1 MNHYIKIK
9 AFAELT
15 GVSVRTLQ
23 YYDEINLLKPAH
35 INEYG
40 HRFYDSGSFSKFFV
54 ILSLKNM
61 GMNLAEIHQY
71 VNNNNF
77 NIRVF
82 IEEEMRRVEAEITD
96 LQLRL
101 MRLSRL
107 NEQIEEKQD
116 ITPSILPF
124 FSHVGSSTDVSQAQI
139 DNLIKYEEEKLDFN
153 IKSWNA
159 FIKDLNFCFE
169 KNLSSKDKKALKC
182 IHYWKENVLEANKVD
197 NDMVKLAEDF
207 YQNPSQISFGI
218 TGDNYKYL
226 IELIA
231 EYDKMGV

>member
-1 MNHYIKIK
+1 MLNHYIKIK
-9 AFAELT
+9 EFAELT

-40 HRFYDSGSFSKFFV
+40 HRFYDSDSFSKTFV

-61 GMNLAEIHQY
+61 GMILSDIHQY

-77 NIRVF
+77 DIQIF
-82 IEEEMRRVEAEITD
+82 IEEESRRVDTEITD

-107 NEQIEEKQD
+107 NQQIKENQD

-124 FSHVGSSTDVSQAQI
+124 FSHIESTTTVLQAQI
-139 DNLIKYEEEKLDFN
+139 DNLIKYDKEKPDFN
-153 IKSWNA
+153 IKGWNA
-159 FIKDLNFCFE
+159 FIKDLNFCLE
-169 KNLSSKDKKALKC
+169 KKIIYKGQESYQMYP
-182 IHYWKENVLEANKVD
+182 ILER
-197 NDMVKLAEDF
+197 EC
-207 YQNPSQISFGI
+207 S
-218 TGDNYKYL
+218 
-226 IELIA
+226 
-231 EYDKMGV
+231 

>member
-15 GVSVRTLQ
+15 GISVRTLQ

-35 INEYG
+35 INELG
-40 HRFYDSGSFSKFFV
+40 HRLYDSDSFSKIFV

-61 GMNLAEIHQY
+61 GMSLNEIHQY

-77 NIRVF
+77 DIQIF
-82 IEEEMRRVEAEITD
+82 IEEERRRVETEITD

-107 NEQIEEKQD
+107 NEKIKENQD

-124 FSHVGSSTDVSQAQI
+124 FSHIGNNTAVSQAQI
-139 DNLIKYEEEKLDFN
+139 DNLIKYDKEKPDFN
-153 IKSWNA
+153 IKGWNA
-159 FIKDLNFCFE
+159 FIKDLNFCFAN
-169 KNLSSKDKKALKC
+169 NLSAKDKRAIKC
-182 IHYWKENVLEANKVD
+182 VRYWKESVLEANKVND
-197 NDMVKLAEDF
+197 DMVKLAEDF
-207 YQNPSQISFGI
+207 YQNTSQNTFGI
-218 TGDNYKYL
+218 TGDTYKYL
-226 IELIA
+226 IEVIA
-231 EYDKMGV
+231 EYYKT

>member
-15 GVSVRTLQ
+15 DVSIRTLQ

-35 INEYG
+35 VNEYG
-40 HRFYDSGSFSKFFV
+40 HRFYDSGSFSKIFV

-61 GMNLAEIHQY
+61 GMSLEKIHQY

-77 NIRVF
+77 DIQIF
-82 IEEEMRRVEAEITD
+82 IKEESRRVETKITD

-107 NEQIEEKQD
+107 NEQIEKNQD

-124 FSHVGSSTDVSQAQI
+124 FSHIGGNTTVSQTQI
-139 DNLIKYEEEKLDFN
+139 DSLIKYDEKKPDFN
-153 IKSWNA
+153 IKSWNT

-169 KNLSSKDKKALKC
+169 NNLSAKDKKAIKC
-182 IHYWKENVLEANKVD
+182 IHYWKRTSLR
-197 NDMVKLAEDF
+197 
-207 YQNPSQISFGI
+207 QI
-218 TGDNYKYL
+218 K
-226 IELIA
+226 
-231 EYDKMGV
+231 